1 MDHWSDNDLD
11 RRVERAI
18 LLTRLAL
25 GWERLKPALAPP
37 IGVALLFV
45 ALAWIGLFAEIGV
58 YLRVAVLGGLAAL
71 FVASLWRLA
80 HWRWPS
86 RTEAMARL
94 EFDAGV
100 GHRPLT
106 AYHDELASTSGRD
119 DMTRAVWAFHRRQV
133 ARMLAAIRP
142 RWPRADLFRAD
153 PFALRSALGL
163 LLVLGIAVAGTEYRS
178 RIASVFDFS
187 SVAGDPGRQ
196 MRIDAWVT
204 PPDYTGRPPLF
215 LSSANRTRTAD
226 GIAVPEGS
234 TFQIRVQGADDVNV
248 SVERASAVATATD
261 GELEAAEPGTLALD
275 PIESSGSGGLERGPG
290 GEAPRGDAL
299 EGKIV
304 INEDMTIRVARG
316 EPIDDWRFRAEIDR
330 APTARL
336 TSDPE
341 PNARGGFELHYELD
355 DDHAV
360 RSAEARFAL
369 AEDSTGPTGEP
380 PRPLF
385 EPPGF
390 SLTLPGGRGGRGA
403 GRTVRDLSSHPW
415 AGAMVEMT
423 LVATDHLDQQGFSEP
438 ARFRLPSRPF
448 RQPLAM
454 ALIEQRRNLA
464 SDANAH
470 VSVIDAIDSIMLY
483 PEGAF
488 HTAGEF
494 LATQQAYRELVAAET
509 DDELREM
516 VDRLWDL
523 AVLIEDGALSDAERA
538 LQAAQE
544 ALRQALE
551 DGASDEEIERLT
563 QELRDAL
570 NRYLQALAQ
579 QSQQNAQQL
588 PMDQNTQFMTSQD
601 LNDLLSQIEELAKS
615 GNMEAA
621 EELLAQLQQMLQNL
635 QAGQPQ
641 MMPNGMSQAG
651 QMLDELGKMI
661 QRQQELMD
669 QTHDLQRQQQQ
680 QQQGQRG
687 QQGQQQQ
694 QGQQRQMTP
703 EELAEALRNLQ
714 QQQGDLQQQLQE
726 MMQALEDQGL
736 EPGEQ
741 LGEAGEQM
749 GEAGE
754 QLGEGQPGRAVGP
767 QGEAIDALRQGAQQ
781 LAQQMMGDG
790 MQPGEQMGS
799 AQPGQDRD
807 PLGRFRRNEGA
818 DITSRV
824 QIPDEIDVQRA
835 RQILEE
841 LRRRLGET
849 LRPQIELDYLERLLP
864 GN

>member
-1 MDHWSDNDLD
+1 
-11 RRVERAI
+11 
-18 LLTRLAL
+18 
-25 GWERLKPALAPP
+25 
-37 IGVALLFV
+37 
-45 ALAWIGLFAEIGV
+45 
-58 YLRVAVLGGLAAL
+58 
-71 FVASLWRLA
+71 
-80 HWRWPS
+80 
-86 RTEAMARL
+86 
-94 EFDAGV
+94 
-100 GHRPLT
+100 
-106 AYHDELASTSGRD
+106 
-119 DMTRAVWAFHRRQV
+119 
-133 ARMLAAIRP
+133 
-142 RWPRADLFRAD
+142 
-153 PFALRSALGL
+153 
-163 LLVLGIAVAGTEYRS
+163 
-178 RIASVFDFS
+178 
-187 SVAGDPGRQ
+187 

-234 TFQIRVQGADDVNV
+234 TFQIRVQGADDVSV
-248 SVERASAVATATD
+248 SVERASAAAPAPAMATA
-261 GELEAAEPGTLALD
+261 GEPAEMAAAAAAVAEPLALA
-275 PIESSGSGGLERGPG
+275 PIEPAGGSGVVRGPG

-304 INEDMTIRVARG
+304 ISEDMTIRVARG
-316 EPIDDWRFRAEIDR
+316 EPIDDWQFRAEIDR

-336 TSDPE
+336 TSNPE
-341 PNARGGFELHYELD
+341 PNSRGGFELHYELD

-423 LVATDHLDQQGFSEP
+423 LVATDHLDQQGLSDP

-516 VDRLWDL
+516 VEKLWDL

-570 NRYLQALAQ
+570 DRYLQALAQ
-579 QSQQNAQQL
+579 QSQQNAQQM

-621 EELLAQLQQMLQNL
+621 EELLAQLQQMLQTL

-641 MMPNGMSQAG
+641 MSPNGMSEAG
-651 QMLDELGKMI
+651 RKLGELGQMI
-661 QRQQELMD
+661 QRQQEL
-669 QTHDLQRQQQQ
+669 
-680 QQQGQRG
+680 
-687 QQGQQQQ
+687 
-694 QGQQRQMTP
+694 
-703 EELAEALRNLQ
+703 
-714 QQQGDLQQQLQE
+714 
-726 MMQALEDQGL
+726 
-736 EPGEQ
+736 
-741 LGEAGEQM
+741 
-749 GEAGE
+749 
-754 QLGEGQPGRAVGP
+754 
-767 QGEAIDALRQGAQQ
+767 
-781 LAQQMMGDG
+781 
-790 MQPGEQMGS
+790 
-799 AQPGQDRD
+799 
-807 PLGRFRRNEGA
+807 
-818 DITSRV
+818 
-824 QIPDEIDVQRA
+824 
-835 RQILEE
+835 
-841 LRRRLGET
+841 
-849 LRPQIELDYLERLLP
+849 
-864 GN
+864 